1 MELHGLINVDKP
13 LGWTSHDVVGKLRR
27 ILNTRKVGHA
37 GTLDPAATGVL
48 VVGVGRATRFLDYVQ
63 SSSKQ
68 YLAHVVLGV
77 ESETADIDGSQTQ
90 TDLRQAG
97 IPPIDA
103 IESALTSFHGTVEQI
118 PPKYSA
124 IKLDGE
130 PIYRRARRGEQVDV
144 PVRTVSVD
152 DLSIEYYAYPDL
164 VLKLTCGSGFYVRA
178 LARDVGEVL
187 GTGAYLHHLVRTRV
201 GRFMLDDS
209 VSIDS
214 LQLQSFPE
222 AWTSIARG
230 IDAGIPELDAVWLS
244 GDSEVAW
251 YHGRSI
257 TGAVSTSLQADT
269 ALVRAFVTDATFA
282 GIGRITHTPEGQ
294 IEIRPSV
301 VLPGNQQPG
310 VSG

>member
-1 MELHGLINVDKP
+1 MEMHGLINIDKP

-27 ILNTRKVGHA
+27 ILNTRKIGHA

-77 ESETADIDGSQTQ
+77 ESETADIDGSRAHTLEPRDRVPAVE
-90 TDLRQAG
+90 T
-97 IPPIDA
+97 
-103 IESALTSFHGTVEQI
+103 IEAALSSFLGTIEQI

-124 IKLDGE
+124 IKIDGE

-152 DLSIEYYAYPDL
+152 DLSVEYYDYPDL
-164 VLKLTCGSGFYVRA
+164 VLRLTCGSGFYVRA

-201 GRFMLDDS
+201 GGFMLDDAF
-209 VSIDS
+209 SIDD
-214 LQLQSFPE
+214 LEAKSFPE
-222 AWTSIARG
+222 AWTSMARG
-230 IDAGIPELDAVWLS
+230 IDAGIPELDAVWLP
-244 GDSEVAW
+244 GDGETAW

-257 TGAVSTSLQADT
+257 MSAGSTSLLT
-269 ALVRAFVTDATFA
+269 ESSLVRAFVSDATFA
-282 GIGRITHTPEGQ
+282 GLARINLTPSGQ
-294 IEIRPSV
+294 FEIQPSV
-301 VLPGNQQPG
+301 VLPGSQQPG
-310 VSG
+310 VSR